1 MAIRFIGDEG
11 YMKQV
16 SDGIW
21 KDGSRLYT
29 KNLKPGKR
37 VYDERLVNH
46 ENMELREWN
55 PSRSKLGA
63 AIANGMK
70 SVPLAENS
78 RVLYLGASTGTTVS
92 HVSDICENGFVYALE
107 FAERVFR
114 SLMELAEQRKNI
126 APLMADARKPENY
139 SWIEECDI
147 VFIDAAQPD
156 ETEIAIR
163 NAETFL
169 KSGGFLLIAVK
180 SQSIDVTKRPEEVY
194 EQEAGKLVRAG
205 YEVLEIINLEPHEEK
220 HCLIV
225 ARK

>member
-1 MAIRFIGDEG
+1 
-11 YMKQV
+11 MKHV

-21 KDGSRLYT
+21 KDGSRLDT
-29 KNLKPGKR
+29 KNLKPGKK
-37 VYDERLVNH
+37 VYDERLESH

-70 SVPLAENS
+70 TVPLAGNS
-78 RVLYLGASTGTTVS
+78 KVLYLGASTGTTVS

-114 SLMELAEQRKNI
+114 SLMELVEQRKNI
-126 APLMADARKPENY
+126 MPLMADARKPEDY
-139 SWIEECDI
+139 SWVEECDVLMCDI
-147 VFIDAAQPD
+147 AQPD
-156 ETEIAIR
+156 ETEIALR
-163 NAETFL
+163 NAEIFL
-169 KSGGFLLIAVK
+169 KPAGILMIAVK

-194 EQEAGKLVRAG
+194 EQEAEKLVAAG
-205 YEVLEIINLEPHEEK
+205 YEVLEIINLEPLEEK
-220 HCLIV
+220 HAMIV